1 MHIKAVTRIGDI
13 PCTIVG
19 FVTKYDNLY
28 VVVVYEDGSIRDFR
42 REDIIVIEPTIA
54 PKHYK

>member
-1 MHIKAVTRIGDI
+1 MPIKAVTRIGDI

-19 FVTKYDNLY
+19 FVTKYDKLY
-28 VVVVYEDGSIRDFR
+28 VVVVYEDGSIRDFP

-54 PKHYK
+54 TKRYR